1 MQERTEAVQREGK
14 KGETEQG
21 LFLQQSPTSYNISLR
36 VTTLRSSE
44 PYTRK
49 TNFAI
54 QLQLAVQLLIFFT
67 YYLHFTS
74 SFLSLEM
81 GSSAKDALW
90 LPLTFV
96 HSLPGFLPQLCG
108 PVTRSSQQAFKF
120 TSKAEGEIFSGVING
135 CVKEPAGLDRLE
147 SSQLLRV
154 RSKSQGSQRKDSST
168 FLRFW
173 IGPQVHSG
181 NRKILWGPPKL

>member
-54 QLQLAVQLLIFFT
+54 QLQLAVQLLIFFLPT
-67 YYLHFTS
+67 TCILLAAFFLWKWAPLQRMLCDSPLLLFTACQGSYL
-74 SFLSLEM
+74 SFVVLS
-81 GSSAKDALW
+81 
-90 LPLTFV
+90 
-96 HSLPGFLPQLCG
+96 HSLP
-108 PVTRSSQQAFKF
+108 
-120 TSKAEGEIFSGVING
+120 SKLSNSLA
-135 CVKEPAGLDRLE
+135 R
-147 SSQLLRV
+147 QRV
-154 RSKSQGSQRKDSST
+154 RFS
-168 FLRFW
+168 L
-173 IGPQVHSG
+173 V
-181 NRKILWGPPKL
+181 